1 MTVHPSARIA
11 RAVAALPLRPGMRV
25 LEIGCGPGV
34 AAREV
39 LQRMEGVTVVAIDRS
54 ARSIALALR
63 GSQKEIASGRLEFR
77 TVAIED
83 FELKAGEPRFDLA
96 FALRVGALDGRH
108 PAAGRLARQRLREA
122 LDPGAFLLVD
132 DLPPVA
138 ARDLSPDS
146 ATACPAGAAD
156 EGTIRASVPF

>member
-1 MTVHPSARIA
+1 MTAIPSARIA

-39 LQRMEGVTVVAIDRS
+39 LRRMEQVVVVGIDRS
-54 ARSIALALR
+54 PRAIALALR
-63 GSQKEIASGRLEFR
+63 GSQEEIASGRLEFR
-77 TVAIED
+77 RVAIED
-83 FELKAGEPRFDLA
+83 FELELGEPRFDLA

-108 PAAGRLARQRLREA
+108 PSAGRQARQRLREA
-122 LDPGAFLLVD
+122 LDPGALLSVD

-138 ARDLSPDS
+138 ARDLLL
-146 ATACPAGAAD
+146 
-156 EGTIRASVPF
+156 